1 MNHRL
6 IKYRD
11 PRIIIDKL
19 NEIGDSKIVISP
31 HTILCSHH
39 FWTKKFWCGEVM
51 FYLGLT
57 SEHTTWCLSYWLVT
71 KKIMPSTMMDDRTI
85 DKFFKKHPTV
95 ESFRAELEA
104 AVAIQAALGETSS

>member
-1 MNHRL
+1 
-6 IKYRD
+6 
-11 PRIIIDKL
+11 
-19 NEIGDSKIVISP
+19 
-31 HTILCSHH
+31 
-39 FWTKKFWCGEVM
+39 M

-71 KKIMPSTMMDDRTI
+71 KKIMPLNPMPLTMMADRTI